1 MEENIEQRLYTELRW
16 LYTTTREDITIA
28 PNDTVSVSYVGK
40 AEFGE
45 SERYVRD
52 FSLWTSTATNGMTI
66 EISAVNGRFTLDFIQ
81 VFSSPV
87 FVDAFLRELEE
98 NEIEYDLQSVHELE
112 LSNIL
117 LPWTE

>member
-1 MEENIEQRLYTELRW
+1 MEENMEQRLYTELRW

-66 EISAVNGRFTLDFIQ
+66 GISAVNGRFTLASFRFFR
-81 VFSSPV
+81 VPS
-87 FVDAFLRELEE
+87 L
-98 NEIEYDLQSVHELE
+98 
-112 LSNIL
+112 
-117 LPWTE
+117 WTRSCGS

>member
-1 MEENIEQRLYTELRW
+1 MEQRLYTELRW
-16 LYTTTREDITIA
+16 LYTTTREDITID

-112 LSNIL
+112 HSNIL
-117 LPWTE
+117 LPWTK